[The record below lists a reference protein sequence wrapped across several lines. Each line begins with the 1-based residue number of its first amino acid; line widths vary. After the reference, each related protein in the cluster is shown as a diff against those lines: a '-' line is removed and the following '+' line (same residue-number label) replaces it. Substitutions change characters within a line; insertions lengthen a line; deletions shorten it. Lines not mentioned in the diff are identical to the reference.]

1 MVDVVRQQGSVAEL
15 HALDPFAAA
24 LGDVTIEPQVWWCDP
39 TDSALVL
46 GSRQSLEVV
55 DVEAATAAGLNVT
68 RRRSGGGAVVVRR
81 EACAWVDVIVP
92 HGFAPDDIRGAMVWI
107 GEHWLAALRPLL
119 SSSDVGDRL
128 DVQRLDVQHLDVHR
142 GGMLDSAWSEFV
154 CFAGIGP
161 GEVLLGGRK
170 LVGLSQRRTRHGL
183 RLQGLAYRSPMTAA
197 ITELLVGELPDGLPA
212 EPAFAPGL
220 EPQML
225 AGALAARL
233 SQR

>member
-1 MVDVVRQQGSVAEL
+1 VVAVVRQQGSVAEL
-15 HALDPFAAA
+15 HALDPFAAVSD
-24 LGDVTIEPQVWWCDP
+24 GSIVEPQVWWCDP

-55 DVEAATAAGLNVT
+55 DIAAAGAAGLNVA

-92 HGFAPDDIRGAMVWI
+92 HGLAPDDIRGAMVWI
-107 GEHWLAALRPLL
+107 GEHWLEASRPLL
-119 SSSDVGDRL
+119 SLSGVGDH
-128 DVQRLDVQHLDVHR
+128 LDVQHLDVHR
-142 GGMLDSAWSEFV
+142 GGMLDAPWSELV

-183 RLQGLAYRSPMTAA
+183 RLQGLAYRSPMTVA

-220 EPQML
+220 EPQLL
-225 AGALAARL
+225 AEALAARL
-233 SQR
+233 SQP

>member
-1 MVDVVRQQGSVAEL
+1 MVAVVRQQGSVAEL

-24 LGDVTIEPQVWWCDP
+24 PGDVAIEPQVWWCDP

-119 SSSDVGDRL
+119 SPSDVGD
-128 DVQRLDVQHLDVHR
+128 HLDVYTR

-197 ITELLVGELPDGLPA
+197 ITDLLGRRATGWA
-212 EPAFAPGL
+212 ARRTGIRPGL
-220 EPQML
+220 EPQLL